1 MSNEDIQSPQ
11 MGNTHAMNSQNATSI
26 SQQNRRAN
34 SHARQA
40 TFSGDSRQIIQT
52 NIGGSHQLT
61 NLNRGSKAKQNIN
74 DQNNINFVDYRHII
88 SDEQDQQ
95 LSREAI
101 GTQNF
106 VIGRNFSTSPD
117 EKKEL
122 EDPGTVT
129 GISQLKKVQI

>member
-1 MSNEDIQSPQ
+1 M
-11 MGNTHAMNSQNATSI
+11 
-26 SQQNRRAN
+26 R
-34 SHARQA
+34 
-40 TFSGDSRQIIQT
+40 
-52 NIGGSHQLT
+52 
-61 NLNRGSKAKQNIN
+61 

-88 SDEQDQQ
+88 SDEHDQQ

-117 EKKEL
+117 EKKEQ

-129 GISQLKKVQI
+129 GISQLKKVQIQSQNTHQGNFKQILQTSNKA